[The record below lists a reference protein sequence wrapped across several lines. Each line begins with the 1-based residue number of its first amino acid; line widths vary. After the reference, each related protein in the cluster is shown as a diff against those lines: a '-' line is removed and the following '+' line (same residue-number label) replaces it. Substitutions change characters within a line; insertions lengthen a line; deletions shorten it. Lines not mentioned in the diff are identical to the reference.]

1 MSESLL
7 LKLIELFAI
16 TAKFR
21 KDRDRI
27 VHIINFFLRNQL
39 EIQNTGKY
47 ELAFEEAWAM
57 RTDRGDTEYAV
68 NDSTRAV
75 GVCTALN
82 GELTQQQKL
91 SVLIVMFSIV
101 EGNRSIGETELQFIH
116 TVSEMFN
123 IDEET
128 FFLCVSFNLLS
139 LSNDIGAQGS
149 LVAFSDHNS
158 DLKRDRVLDLPGLE
172 GSIAILKID
181 STNSYFV
188 KYMGEQRLTLN
199 DVPML
204 DRAVYDY
211 TFGDVIRL
219 ESGEAL
225 HFSDIVSEISNEQGR
240 ILLEVEGVSYTFANG
255 TVGLH
260 ELSFSETSG
269 RLIGL
274 MGASGAGKSTL
285 LEILNG
291 NLTPKTGHVWINNI
305 DIHREKEKI
314 EGVIGY
320 VPQDDLLIE
329 DLTVFQNLYYAA
341 RLGFADQNEH
351 ELAELVRKVIS
362 DLELDHI
369 AHHRVGSPL
378 KKIISGGQRKRV
390 NIGLELLRAP
400 SVLFLDEPTSG
411 LSSRDSQNI
420 MDLLKTLSLS
430 GKLIFVVIHQPSQEI
445 FKLFDR
451 LLIMDTG
458 GYPIYY
464 GNPLEAITYFKG
476 KTNRLNKEIIYER
489 GRLNPELIFDLIEAK
504 TVTEFGKHTNRRRT
518 SPVEWYYEFRKKFV
532 PLKKIFN
539 GPRLE
544 AIKAANWIT
553 QLMTFVVRDTL
564 SKLNNRQYLL
574 INILQAPVLAVFLSV
589 LNRYYDISVSTGEY
603 VFSENQNLPV
613 FLFISIIV
621 ALFMGLTIS
630 AEEIVQDRRIR
641 KREKFLNLSRSSY
654 LISKLVILFTMSAFQ
669 TLAFWL
675 ISMWILGIAHF
686 SVMHFALL
694 FSASA
699 FANMLGL
706 NISSMFT
713 RAITVYILIP
723 ILLIPQLVLGG
734 IVLQFDKIN
743 PDLKSGPGVPL
754 ASELMASRWVYEGL
768 MVSFFMENDYNQNLF
783 KIRFN
788 KCRADHQFMYRASS
802 LEAKIEHALMYSNSN
817 SMEKL
822 KQIEKDLEIIRNE
835 LSTDPIVRFPR
846 VNQLRPGC
854 GPELLDEASRNV
866 SLIKSHW
873 MKESAKAFKQEED
886 IFKALSVVH
895 QGSEG
900 LNEFRKR
907 NHNETVEKYVRD
919 LNADKKI
926 IEKDGRLQIL
936 ADPIYREPEGNRVF
950 STSHFFSPHK
960 YFLGMKLSTPVFNII
975 VMWIM
980 TGFLYISL
988 YFNWLRR
995 LNAWIGRRIWLRFVN
1010 NLFGKKTKL

>member
-7 LKLIELFAI
+7 LNLIELLAI

-21 KDRDRI
+21 KDKARI
-27 VHIINFFLRNQL
+27 VSIINFFLRNQL
-39 EIQNTGKY
+39 EILNTGKY
-47 ELAFEEAWAM
+47 EAAFEENWEQ
-57 RTDRGDTEYAV
+57 RTRSGDAEYAV
-68 NDSTRAV
+68 TDSTRAIK
-75 GVCTALN
+75 VCVALN

-91 SVLIVMFSIV
+91 SVLIVLFSIV
-101 EGNRSIGETELQFIH
+101 EDNRSISETELQFLK
-116 TVSEMFN
+116 TVSDMFN

-139 LSNDIGAQGS
+139 LVNDIGAQGS

-158 DLKRDRVLDLPGLE
+158 DLKRDKVIDLSGLT
-172 GSIAILKID
+172 GSIAILKTA

-188 KYMGEQRLTLN
+188 KYMGEQRLSLN

-225 HFSDIVSEISNEQGR
+225 HFSDIASEISNEQGK
-240 ILLEVEGVSYTFANG
+240 ILLEVDRVSYMFANG

-291 NLTPKTGHVWINNI
+291 NLVPKTGHVWINNI
-305 DIHREKEKI
+305 DIHQEREKI

-329 DLTVFQNLYYAA
+329 DLTVFQNLYFAA
-341 RLGFADQNEH
+341 KLGFAEKTEH
-351 ELAELVRKVIS
+351 ELTGLVQRVIA
-362 DLELDHI
+362 DLELDNI
-369 AHHRVGSPL
+369 AHHKVGSPL
-378 KKIISGGQRKRV
+378 RKMISGGQRKRV

-420 MDLLKTLSLS
+420 MDLLKQLSLA
-430 GKLIFVVIHQPSQEI
+430 GKLVFVVIHQPSQEI

-489 GRLNPELIFDLIEAK
+489 GRLNPEIIFDLIEAK
-504 TVTEFGKHTNRRRT
+504 TVTEFGKHTTTRKT

-532 PLKKIFN
+532 PLKKMFN

-544 AIKAANWIT
+544 AIKAANWLT
-553 QLMTFVVRDTL
+553 QLGTFVVRDTL
-564 SKLNNRQYLL
+564 SKLNNRQYML
-574 INILQAPVLAVFLSV
+574 INILQAPVLAVFLAV
-589 LNRYYDISVSTGEY
+589 LNRYYDISVSAGEY

-621 ALFMGLTIS
+621 ALFMGLTVS

-654 LISKLVILFTMSAFQ
+654 LISKLVILFSMSAFQ

-675 ISMWILGIAHF
+675 ISMWILGITHF
-686 SVMHFALL
+686 SMMHFALL

-743 PDLKSGPGVPL
+743 PDLKTGPGVPL

-768 MVSFFMENDYNQNLF
+768 MVSFFIENDYNRNFF

-788 KCRADHQFMYRASS
+788 KHSADHQFLYRTAS
-802 LEAKIEHALMYSNSN
+802 LEARIQHALEYSNSN
-817 SMEKL
+817 EMDKL
-822 KQIEKDLEIIRNE
+822 KKIEQDLEVVRNE
-835 LSTDPIVRFPR
+835 LSTDPVVKFPR
-846 VNQLRPGC
+846 VGLLRSGC
-854 GPELLDEASRNV
+854 NPAVLEDALRHVDLIRSHWTKVSADASR
-866 SLIKSHW
+866 
-873 MKESAKAFKQEED
+873 QEEEV
-886 IFKALSVVH
+886 FKALAIVN
-895 QGSEG
+895 QGEAG
-900 LNEFRKR
+900 LADLRQR
-907 NHNETVEKYVRD
+907 NHNETVERYVRD
-919 LNADKKI
+919 LNSDVKM
-926 IEKDGRLQIL
+926 IEKDGRIAIL
-936 ADPIYREPEGNRVF
+936 TDPIYREPEGNRIF

-960 YFLGMKLSTPVFNII
+960 YFLGIKLSTPIFNII
-975 VMWIM
+975 VMWLM
-980 TGFLYISL
+980 TGLLYISL

-995 LNAWIGRRIWLRFVN
+995 LNLWISRGIWLRFVN
-1010 NLFGKKTKL
+1010 SVFGKAKKR

>member
-7 LKLIELFAI
+7 LNLIELLAI
-16 TAKFR
+16 ASKFR
-21 KDRDRI
+21 TDRDRI
-27 VHIINFFLRNQL
+27 VNIINFFLRNQL
-39 EIQNTGKY
+39 EILNTGKY
-47 ELAFEEAWAM
+47 ETAFKENWVK
-57 RTDRGDTEYAV
+57 RTELGDTEYAV
-68 NDSTRAV
+68 NDSTSAV
-75 GVCTALN
+75 RICTALN

-91 SVLIVMFSIV
+91 SILIVMFSIV
-101 EGNRSIGETELQFIH
+101 EDNRSISETELQFLK
-116 TVSEMFN
+116 TVSDMFN

-139 LSNDIGAQGS
+139 LNNDIGAQGS

-158 DLKRDRVLDLPGLE
+158 DLKRDKVIDLARLE
-172 GSIAILKID
+172 GSISILKID

-188 KYMGEQRLTLN
+188 KYMGEQRLSLN

-225 HFSDIVSEISNEQGR
+225 HFSDIASEISNDQGK
-240 ILLEVEGVSYTFANG
+240 ILLEVEKISYTFANG

-305 DIHREKEKI
+305 DIHKEQEKI

-341 RLGFADQNEH
+341 KLGFSDRSEH
-351 ELAELVRKVIS
+351 ELGELVRRVIS

-489 GRLNPELIFDLIEAK
+489 GQLNPEIIFDLIEAK
-504 TVTEFGKHTNRRRT
+504 TVTEFGKHTNKRRT
-518 SPVEWYYEFRKKFV
+518 APVEWYYEFRKKFV

-544 AIKAANWIT
+544 AVKAANWIT
-553 QLMTFVVRDTL
+553 QLVTFVVRDTI
-564 SKLNNRQYLL
+564 SKLNNRQYML
-574 INILQAPVLAVFLSV
+574 INILQAPVLAVFLAV
-589 LNRYYDISVSTGEY
+589 LNRYYDISVSAGEY

-621 ALFMGLTIS
+621 ALFMGLTVS

-654 LISKLVILFTMSAFQ
+654 LISKLVILFAMSAFQ

-675 ISMWILGIAHF
+675 ISMWIIGISKF
-686 SVMHFALL
+686 SIMHFALL

-706 NISSMFT
+706 NISSMFN

-743 PDLKSGPGVPL
+743 PDLKSGPGVPI
-754 ASELMASRWVYEGL
+754 ASELMASRWIYEGL
-768 MVSFFMENDYNQNLF
+768 MVSFFMENDYNRSIF
-783 KIRFN
+783 KIRAA
-788 KCRADHQFMYRASS
+788 KHKADHQFMYRTAS
-802 LEAKIEHALMYSNSN
+802 LEARIQHALEYSSSN
-817 SMEKL
+817 QMERL
-822 KQIEKDLEIIRNE
+822 KQIEHDLEIVRNE
-835 LSTDPIVRFPR
+835 LSTDPVVRFPR
-846 VNQLRPGC
+846 ANLLRPGC
-854 GPELLDEASRNV
+854 SSDLLNDALLNV
-866 SLIKSHW
+866 DQIKTHW
-873 MKESAKAFKQEED
+873 MKESAKAFKQEEQ
-886 IFKALSVVH
+886 IFKALEVVN
-895 QGSEG
+895 QGPQG
-900 LNEFRKR
+900 LNELRR
-907 NHNETVEKYVRD
+907 QNHNETIEKYVRD
-919 LNADKKI
+919 LNADQKM
-926 IEKDGRLQIL
+926 IEKDGRIQVL
-936 ADPIYREPEGNRVF
+936 ADPIYREPDGNRLF
-950 STSHFFSPHK
+950 STSHFFSPYK
-960 YFLGMKLSTPVFNII
+960 YFLGLKLSTPVFNII
-975 VMWIM
+975 VLWLM
-980 TGFLYISL
+980 TGSLYISL

-995 LNAWIGRRIWLRFVN
+995 ANAWVSRGMWLRFVN
-1010 NLFGKKTKL
+1010 TIFGKNRKL